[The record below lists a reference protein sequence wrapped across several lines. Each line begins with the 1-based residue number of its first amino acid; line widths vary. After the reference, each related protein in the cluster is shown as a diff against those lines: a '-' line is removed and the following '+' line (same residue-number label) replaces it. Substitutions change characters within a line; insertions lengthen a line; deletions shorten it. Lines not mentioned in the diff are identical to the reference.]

1 MERLDEEMLVRVLT
15 EPRNCLIKQY
25 EQLFHMSGIEL
36 RFTSGALREI
46 AKAALNME
54 TGARGLRTVLERL
67 LTDAMFEAPGE
78 PYSYPLCLLYECIT
92 HIFINY
98 RVKH

>member
-1 MERLDEEMLVRVLT
+1 MDQPNFSAQQIGRIPVLTAVEKLDEEMLVRVLT

-46 AKAALNME
+46 AKAALSME

-78 PYSYPLCLLYECIT
+78 P
-92 HIFINY
+92 
-98 RVKH
+98 